1 MPLCRGRV
9 SLCLAVLAI
18 PSSLCAQDTRTA
30 TIEQLR
36 AERAASVRPYEPG
49 RLEKLLLHVERE
61 NPIAKIAPRNGFF
74 LEYGYTGKPTGSG
87 IGAGVGYR
95 RDLFDRR
102 ARIVFET
109 GATSRHYR
117 LLRADFSVPSLA
129 RGRLELGVEATDRHQ
144 PEEDF
149 YGLGSAAQER
159 NRVSFLFDRR
169 ELQGRA
175 VATLAD
181 GLRIGVRVA
190 RLGTRIGPGRDSRF
204 SSIEQRFSDQDAP
217 GLSEQPGYSYGDLF
231 AAFDRRDQP
240 GNPRAGGYYGVLWR
254 RYRDIDLDRYSF
266 RAVEADLQHFFP
278 IFDKKRVFA
287 VRGRVFTTDADVGQ
301 IVPFY
306 FKPTL
311 GGSDSLRSSRD
322 FRFRDASVLALN
334 VEYRWE
340 AFSGL
345 DMALFSDLGKVA
357 ARTAELDLTDL
368 ERAYGIGLRF
378 NTYKAVFLR
387 LDVSLAGGES
397 PRYFI
402 RFRRA
407 F

>member
-1 MPLCRGRV
+1 MLLSRRRA
-9 SLCLAVLAI
+9 SLFLAILAI
-18 PSSLCAQDTRTA
+18 PSILSAQDTRTA

-36 AERAASVRPYEPG
+36 AERAANLRPYEPG

-61 NPIAKIAPRNGFF
+61 NPIRKIAPRNGFF
-74 LEYGYTGKPTGSG
+74 VEYGYTEKPTGSG

-102 ARIVFET
+102 ARMVVET
-109 GATSRHYR
+109 GATWRHYR
-117 LLRADFSVPSLA
+117 LVRADFSVPALA
-129 RGRLELGVEATDRHQ
+129 SGRLELGVEATNRHH

-149 YGLGSAAQER
+149 YGLGDASRER

-175 VATLAD
+175 VATLVD
-181 GLRIGVRVA
+181 GLRIGVRAA
-190 RLGTRIGPGRDSRF
+190 RLGARIGAGRDSRF
-204 SSIEQRFSDQDAP
+204 PSIEQRFSDQDAP
-217 GLSEQPGYSYGDLF
+217 GLGEQPAYSYGDLF
-231 AAFDRRDQP
+231 AVFDRRDQP
-240 GNPRAGGYYGVLWR
+240 GNPRAGGYYDVLWR
-254 RYRDIDLDRYSF
+254 RYSDLELDRYSF
-266 RAVEADLQHFFP
+266 RTVEADLQHFFP

-287 VRGRVFTTDADVGQ
+287 VRGRLLTTGADRGQ
-301 IVPFY
+301 VVPFY
-306 FKPTL
+306 FRPTL
-311 GGSDSLRSSRD
+311 GGSDSLRSEHD
-322 FRFRDASVLALN
+322 FRFRDANVLAFNL
-334 VEYRWE
+334 EYRWE

-357 ARTAELDLTDL
+357 PRAADLGLTDL
-368 ERAYGIGLRF
+368 EQAYGLGLRF

-387 LDVSLAGGES
+387 LDVSLAGGDS

-402 RFRRA
+402 RFRKA